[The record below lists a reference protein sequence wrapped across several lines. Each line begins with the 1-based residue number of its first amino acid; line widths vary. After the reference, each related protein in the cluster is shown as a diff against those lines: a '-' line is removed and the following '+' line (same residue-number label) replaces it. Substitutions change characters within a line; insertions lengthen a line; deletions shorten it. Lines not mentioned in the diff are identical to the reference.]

1 MWEIFMRKQL
11 EFVTIMLFISIIWIP
26 AVFPQTLNVAS
37 INNMIDDAVNK
48 AVESLVNVDT
58 KIKTI
63 AIWSIEASSESPI
76 DVASIEKS
84 FTRALIKANNYS
96 RFTVIDGTVLQMRAS
111 ELNFQFSKV
120 IDRSK
125 MIEIGKAL
133 NIDAFLYGSAALG
146 DEEVILTLNLV
157 STQTGALVWWDEIK
171 GRDPVLIAKREQE
184 AKAAQLALEKEQ
196 AAKKWKSK
204 ADATLRS
211 LLLPGLGQLY
221 TENNSRGISYF
232 FIEGIAWIILL
243 QDVMSDSEN
252 ENNAQRSI
260 SVALIGANH
269 VVSAIDAVLSAQ
281 RYNAQLKAKYN
292 LSLELYQSTK
302 QLLLTYRHYF

>member
-1 MWEIFMRKQL
+1 MRKQL

-48 AVESLVNVDT
+48 AVESLVSVDT

-76 DVASIEKS
+76 DVAAIEKS

-111 ELNFQFSKV
+111 ELNLEFSKV

-125 MIEIGKAL
+125 MIEIGKVL

-171 GRDPVLIAKREQE
+171 GQDPVLIAKREQE

-196 AAKKWKSK
+196 AAKKLKSK
-204 ADATLRS
+204 VDATLRS

-232 FIEGIAWIILL
+232 FIEGIAWIIFL

-269 VVSAIDAVLSAQ
+269 IVSAIDAGLSAQ
-281 RYNAQLKAKYN
+281 RYNSQLKSRYN
-292 LSLELYQSTK
+292 LSLELHQATK
-302 QLLLTYRHYF
+302 QLLLAYIYYF

>member
-1 MWEIFMRKQL
+1 MRKQL
-11 EFVTIMLFISIIWIP
+11 EFIIIMVFISIIWIP
-26 AVFPQTLNVAS
+26 AVFPQTPNAAS

-48 AVESLVNVDT
+48 AVESLVSVDA

-76 DVASIEKS
+76 DVASLEKS

-96 RFTVIDGTVLQMRAS
+96 RFTVIDGTVLQMRSS
-111 ELNFQFSKV
+111 ELNLESSKV

-133 NIDAFLYGSAALG
+133 DIDAFLYGSAALG

-157 STQTGALVWWDEIK
+157 STQTGALVWWDEIR
-171 GRDPVLIAKREQE
+171 GQDPVLIAKREQE

-196 AAKKWKSK
+196 AAKKMKSK
-204 ADATLRS
+204 VDATLRS

-221 TENNSRGISYF
+221 TETNSRGISYF

-243 QDVMSDSEN
+243 QDVMSEN
-252 ENNAQRSI
+252 GDTTQRSI
-260 SVALIGANH
+260 SFALIGANH
-269 VVSAIDAVLSAQ
+269 IVSAIDAGLSAQ
-281 RYNAQLKAKYN
+281 RYNAQLKSKYN
-292 LSLELYQSTK
+292 LSLELHQSKK
-302 QLLLTYRHYF
+302 QLLLTYRYYF